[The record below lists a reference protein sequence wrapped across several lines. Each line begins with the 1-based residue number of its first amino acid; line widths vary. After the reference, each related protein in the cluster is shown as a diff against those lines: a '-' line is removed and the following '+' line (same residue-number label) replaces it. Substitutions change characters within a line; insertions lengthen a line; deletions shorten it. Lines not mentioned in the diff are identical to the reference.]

1 MVALREEYA
10 DVTRLEQGL
19 AIALVLV
26 AIVLHVVFITHAG
39 GLWRDEVSSLTTV
52 SGSWSDQARLLEFES
67 FPTFWPIV
75 LRGWIALGGG
85 ASDATLRAFGALG
98 GLCLVAAVWFVLR
111 RLGKSVPLLSLALV
125 AVNPEIIRWGAS
137 VRAWSVGAA
146 LVLVLIVLVWEAA
159 QRWSGKH
166 VILAI
171 GVAVAATQTVYQN
184 LVLVAAP
191 IGCAMA
197 GAWSRRVWR
206 SFAALAAVGL
216 ICAASL
222 LPYSGII
229 SRRRDWNRLS
239 ETPQTI
245 AAMTSRLWEVLQSA
259 GWVVAAIWIAML
271 VVAVACLTRPS
282 TERAARAYAIAV
294 CALCTGALLVFY
306 LLFRLPTQRWY
317 YVSLAAIIAVTAET
331 VIVLSGGAAL
341 RRLRM
346 SLAILVVIAGIG
358 PTVRA
363 LQRPQTNV
371 DVLARH
377 LFANATP
384 ADLVVVF
391 PWVYGVSFTYY
402 DRGPAD
408 AMTIPPLADVRA
420 HRYDLLKAAMFDPD
434 ALRPLLERLQSVLSA
449 GGRVWVVGELPRVP
463 AFARITRPGPPPL
476 PATGWG
482 SDPYEAS
489 WSQEVSRFF
498 AVHATSRRAV
508 PIPEASDALEAP
520 ALTVFEG
527 WK

>member
-1 MVALREEYA
+1 
-10 DVTRLEQGL
+10 VTRLEQGL

-26 AIVLHVVFITHAG
+26 AISLHVFFVTHAG

-67 FPTFWPIV
+67 FPTVWPIV
-75 LRGWIALGGG
+75 LRGWIAAGGG
-85 ASDATLRAFGALG
+85 ASDATLRVFGALG
-98 GLCLVAAVWFVLR
+98 GLCLVTAVWFVLR
-111 RLGKSVPLLSLALV
+111 RLGGTVPLISLALV
-125 AVNPEIIRWGAS
+125 AVNPEIVRWGAS

-146 LVLVLIVLVWEAA
+146 LILVVIVVAWEAA
-159 QRWSGKH
+159 QRWSARH
-166 VILAI
+166 VIFAA

-184 LVLVAAP
+184 LVLVAAS

-197 GAWSRRVWR
+197 VALSRRAWQPL
-206 SFAALAAVGL
+206 AALGAIAVL
-216 ICAASL
+216 CALSL
-222 LPYSGII
+222 LPYLGII
-229 SRRRDWNRLS
+229 ARRRDWNRLS

-245 AAMTSRLWEVLQSA
+245 GALTSRLWEVLQSA
-259 GWVVAAIWIAML
+259 GWVVAAIWIAAL
-271 VVAVACLTRPS
+271 VVAAVCLTRPS
-282 TERAARAYAIAV
+282 AERAARTYAISV
-294 CALCTGALLVFY
+294 CALSTGVLLIFY

-331 VIVLSGGAAL
+331 VIVLTAGVRL

-346 SLAILVVIAGIG
+346 ILAILVVFAGIG

-408 AMTIPPLADVRA
+408 AMTIPPLADVHA
-420 HRYDLLKAAMFDPD
+420 HRYDLLKSAMLDPD
-434 ALRPLLERLQSVLSA
+434 ALQPLLERLQSVLSA

-463 AFARITRPGPPPL
+463 PFARISRLGPPPL
-476 PATGWG
+476 LETGWS

-498 AVHATSRRAV
+498 AAHATSRRAV
-508 PIPEASDALEAP
+508 EIPEGRDALEAP

>member
-1 MVALREEYA
+1 MFTSSQ
-10 DVTRLEQGL
+10 TRLEQGL

-26 AIVLHVVFITHAG
+26 AVSLHVFFITHAG

-67 FPTFWPIV
+67 FPVFWPIV
-75 LRGWIALGGG
+75 LRGWIAAGGG
-85 ASDATLRAFGALG
+85 ASDAALRVFGALG

-146 LVLVLIVLVWEAA
+146 LVLVLVVIAWEAA
-159 QRWSGKH
+159 QRWSARH
-166 VILAI
+166 VMLVL
-171 GVAVAATQTVYQN
+171 GVAVAATQAVYQN

-191 IGCAMA
+191 VGCAMA
-197 GAWSRRVWR
+197 VAWSRRVWQ
-206 SFAALAAVGL
+206 SLAALGAVGL
-216 ICAASL
+216 LCVLSL
-222 LPYSGII
+222 LPYQGII
-229 SRRRDWNRLS
+229 ARRRDWNRLS
-239 ETPQTI
+239 ETPQTF
-245 AAMTSRLWEVLQSA
+245 AALTSRLWEVLQSA
-259 GWVVAAIWIAML
+259 GWVVAAIWIVML
-271 VVAVACLTRPS
+271 VVAAACLTRPS
-282 TERAARAYAIAV
+282 TERAARAYAMSV
-294 CALCTGALLVFY
+294 CALCAGALLVFY

-331 VIVLSGGAAL
+331 VIALSGGAVL
-341 RRLRM
+341 RRLRV

-391 PWVYGVSFTYY
+391 PWVYGVSFTHY

-420 HRYDLLKAAMFDPD
+420 HRYDLLKAAMLNPA
-434 ALRPLLERLQSVLSA
+434 ALQPLLERVQSVLSA

-463 AFARITRPGPPPL
+463 PFARITRLGPPPL
-476 PATGWG
+476 PATGWS

-508 PIPEASDALEAP
+508 AIPEASNALEAP